1 LTFHRDGLIY
11 SKIMWVKSDLRGE
24 KSRFSCRHVVVL
36 LAILAISLS
45 VATRTFHGFS
55 FDHPSVQSNASQA
68 MRQHLA
74 ADAVVLTNP
83 VSDLG
88 AMLLP
93 MAAPHAPPDEVPVH
107 TLVFTESL
115 YNRPPPSIS
124 LL

>member
-1 LTFHRDGLIY
+1 VRN
-11 SKIMWVKSDLRGE
+11 SE
-24 KSRFSCRHVVVL
+24 ESRFSGRRFVAL
-36 LAILAISLS
+36 LAIFAISFS
-45 VATRTFHGFS
+45 IATRTFHS
-55 FDHPSVQSNASQA
+55 IDLDHPSVQADPSHA

-88 AMLLP
+88 SLLLSVV
-93 MAAPHAPPDEVPVH
+93 APHAPPVEVQAHAVD
-107 TLVFTESL
+107 FTESL

>member
-1 LTFHRDGLIY
+1 MRN
-11 SKIMWVKSDLRGE
+11 GE
-24 KSRFSCRHVVVL
+24 EGRFSGRRVVVL
-36 LAILAISLS
+36 LAIFAISFS
-45 VATRTFHGFS
+45 VATRTFHS
-55 FDHPSVQSNASQA
+55 IDFDHPSVQSDPSHA

-88 AMLLP
+88 TLLLSVVV
-93 MAAPHAPPDEVPVH
+93 PHAPPVEVQAHAVE
-107 TLVFTESL
+107 FTESL

>member
-1 LTFHRDGLIY
+1 
-11 SKIMWVKSDLRGE
+11 M
-24 KSRFSCRHVVVL
+24 L
-36 LAILAISLS
+36 LAIFAISFS
-45 VATRTFHGFS
+45 VATRTFHS
-55 FDHPSVQSNASQA
+55 IDLDHPSVQSDPSHA

-88 AMLLP
+88 MLLLSVV
-93 MAAPHAPPDEVPVH
+93 APHAPPIEVQAHAVD
-107 TLVFTESL
+107 FTESL

>member
-1 LTFHRDGLIY
+1 
-11 SKIMWVKSDLRGE
+11 MWGKSDLRGE
-24 KSRFSCRHVVVL
+24 KSRLSCRHVVVWI
-36 LAILAISLS
+36 AILAISLN
-45 VATRTFHGFS
+45 VATRTFNGFS

-88 AMLLP
+88 TMLLP
-93 MAAPHAPPDEVPVH
+93 VAAPHAPPDEVPIH
-107 TLVFTESL
+107 ALIFTESV